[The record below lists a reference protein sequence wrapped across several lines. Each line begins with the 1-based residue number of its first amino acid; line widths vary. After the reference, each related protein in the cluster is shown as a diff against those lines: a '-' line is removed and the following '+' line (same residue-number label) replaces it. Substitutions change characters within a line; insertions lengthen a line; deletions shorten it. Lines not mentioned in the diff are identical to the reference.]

1 MANNKSNAQ
10 NRLTHFFLIT
20 FIFSWTIWGLGVI
33 LSYTIEGELPFWIVL
48 PIIIIGAF
56 GPSVAAVWLT
66 RRDEGNPGVI
76 ALLKR
81 GIQVKGI
88 PIWIWVSMFLIPVSA
103 MLITIFLV
111 KLEFG
116 VGALSIK
123 GLLLLPLYILIMY
136 LGGSVQE
143 EFGWRGYALDRL
155 QAKWNALNSSI
166 ILGIIWATWHL
177 PLFFIEGA
185 HQQNMTLWL
194 YYISVTSI
202 AIIMTWLHNNSKA
215 NIFVAMTYHSIGNS
229 VIILADAEGVG
240 QDALGAG
247 EIYNVAGTLVF
258 AILIV
263 AFWGPRTLT
272 KS

>member
-1 MANNKSNAQ
+1 MTEKNYTQ

-20 FIFSWTIWGLGVI
+20 FIYSWTIWGLGVI
-33 LSYTIEGELPFWIVL
+33 LSYTIEGELPFRLVL

-66 RRDEGNPGVI
+66 YRDEGNPGVI

-81 GIQVKGI
+81 GLQVKGI
-88 PIWIWVSMFLIPVSA
+88 PTWIWVAMFLIPVSA
-103 MLITIFLV
+103 LLIAIFFV
-111 KLEFG
+111 WLEFG
-116 VGALSIK
+116 VGAVSTK
-123 GLLLLPLYILIMY
+123 GLLLFPLYILIMY

-155 QAKWNALNSSI
+155 QLKWNAFNSSI
-166 ILGIIWATWHL
+166 ILGIIWTTWHL

-194 YYISVTSI
+194 YYISVI
-202 AIIMTWLHNNSKA
+202 CLAIIMTWLHNNSKA
-215 NIFVAMTYHSIGNS
+215 NIFVAMTYHAIGNS
-229 VIILADAEGVG
+229 VIILADTEGAG
-240 QDALGAG
+240 PEALSAG
-247 EIYNVAGTLVF
+247 EIYNVAGTLIF
-258 AILIV
+258 AIIIV
-263 AFWGPRTLT
+263 VFWGPKTLT